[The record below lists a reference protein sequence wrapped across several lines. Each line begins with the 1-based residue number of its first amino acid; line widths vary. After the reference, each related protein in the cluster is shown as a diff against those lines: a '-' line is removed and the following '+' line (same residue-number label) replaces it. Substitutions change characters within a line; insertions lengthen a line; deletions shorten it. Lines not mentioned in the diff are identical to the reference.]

1 VVSGWTEPIHGSRRG
16 AAHRRRQQPC
26 QDATAVGQVFS
37 LDGLPVWVMAVADGH
52 GGSRYRLSDRGSRLA
67 CERALAEVTAA
78 VAQRRLGSP
87 DDDALQAQW
96 ADWLAREL
104 PAAIT
109 STWLEAIT
117 ADWTGSAPPDG
128 SDLAIDSDPAIRGE
142 SRGEPDLPRETGP
155 SGEAAVMGES
165 DGPRFAPWLYGTTLG
180 LVLMTPHWWGQ
191 TGLGD
196 WDLVRIDGNGQ
207 VSLVSEERQP
217 IGAGEATCSLCQSE
231 AAQLFA
237 ARSGLWPITA
247 REAPFA
253 LLLGTDGLRKSCAS
267 DADFLVLASWLAGMP
282 SGVDAPRG
290 PQLAASLDRISREG
304 SGDDISVTIGRLAAP
319 ADRPAPGLAPATIE
333 PVLVAPAAVVPES
346 ALAKD
351 SAGMAAG
358 AGAAPSPPK
367 PRAVAVLGLALL
379 LAGVGVGA
387 TALLLPWPRM
397 DGRTQGPSAELQAL
411 AQTARQLCSEPETI
425 SRQLNRRRALID
437 QIQHQ
442 PPKSGWLQREARPDP
457 LAVWIAL
464 GLDQALTPERRRQRL
479 ALLGACPVLVTA
491 LTAAPGPAAAQQ
503 KAPLKGA
510 R

>member
-1 VVSGWTEPIHGSRRG
+1 MSGWAEPIHGSRRG

-52 GGSRYRLSDRGSRLA
+52 GGARYRLSDRGSRLA
-67 CERALAEVTAA
+67 CERALAEVQAA
-78 VAQRRLGSP
+78 VAHRRLGSP

-117 ADWTGSAPPDG
+117 ADWTGSAPA
-128 SDLAIDSDPAIRGE
+128 LRGE
-142 SRGEPDLPRETGP
+142 SGGP
-155 SGEAAVMGES
+155 GFE
-165 DGPRFAPWLYGTTLG
+165 PWLYGTTLG

-196 WDLVRIDGNGQ
+196 WDLVRIDGDGQ
-207 VSLVSEERQP
+207 ASLLNEERQP

-231 AAQLFA
+231 AAHLFA

-282 SGVDAPRG
+282 SGLDAPRG
-290 PQLAASLDRISREG
+290 QQLAASLDRISREG
-304 SGDDISVTIGRLAAP
+304 SGDDISVAIGRLQAP
-319 ADRPAPGLAPATIE
+319 AERPAPGLAAATAE
-333 PVLVAPAAVVPES
+333 PVLAAPGVVPPAKAVVSGLAVVSETAVVSATPVAPETAF
-346 ALAKD
+346 AKD
-351 SAGMAAG
+351 SPLLAAG
-358 AGAAPSPPK
+358 AGATASAPK
-367 PRAVAVLGLALL
+367 PRAVAVLGLTLV
-379 LAGVGVGA
+379 LAGVGAGA
-387 TALLLPWPRM
+387 TALLLPWPRI
-397 DGRTQGPSAELQAL
+397 DRGTQGPSAELQAL
-411 AQTARQLCSEPETI
+411 TQTARQLCSEPETI

-442 PPKSGWLQREARPDP
+442 PPKSGWLQREASRDP

-464 GLDQALTPERRRQRL
+464 GLDPALTPERRRQRL
-479 ALLGACPVLVTA
+479 ALLGACPALVTA
-491 LTAAPGPAAAQQ
+491 LTPAQGPAAAQQ

-510 R
+510 